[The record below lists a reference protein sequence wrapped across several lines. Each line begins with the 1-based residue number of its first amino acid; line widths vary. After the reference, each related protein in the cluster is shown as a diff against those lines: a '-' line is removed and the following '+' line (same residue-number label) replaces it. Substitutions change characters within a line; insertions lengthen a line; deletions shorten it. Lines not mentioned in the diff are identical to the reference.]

1 MQNLSAYAK
10 DYTDFSAPI
19 DFVDEHG
26 CPAHMLDVSLSDPT
40 TGATSPGSIMLEWDC
55 GTAALPSFRRQPGN
69 VGSGR
74 EEVHAIRRDQVI
86 VGNVRKLLVAEGVAV
101 VRAHFPYKKRPE
113 QEAP

>member
-10 DYTDFSAPI
+10 DYTDFSEVI
-19 DFVDEHG
+19 DLVDEHG
-26 CPAHMLDVSLSDPT
+26 CCAHMLDVSLSVA
-40 TGATSPGSIMLEWDC
+40 ATPGSIMVEWDC

-69 VGSGR
+69 VGDGR

-86 VGNVRKLLVAEGVAV
+86 VGNIRKILAAEGVAV

-113 QEAP
+113 QA